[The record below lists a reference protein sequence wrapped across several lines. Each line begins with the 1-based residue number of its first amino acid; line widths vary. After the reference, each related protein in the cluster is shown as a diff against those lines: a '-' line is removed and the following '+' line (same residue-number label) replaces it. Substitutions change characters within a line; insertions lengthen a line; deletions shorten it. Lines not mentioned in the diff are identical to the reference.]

1 MPTGYTGIAVSKAEL
16 LEIKD
21 SIAVLSDKVATISSP
36 PNHVILNNK
45 ELSLMLNVSTRTVQ
59 KWRDEGLISFSKIG
73 REIFY
78 RLSDVLDMLDQ
89 HKHDSI

>member
-1 MPTGYTGIAVSKAEL
+1 MPTGYTAIAVSKAEL
-16 LEIKD
+16 LEIRD
-21 SIAVLSDKVATISSP
+21 SIAVLSDKVATISSS
-36 PNHVILNNK
+36 PNQVILNTK
-45 ELSLMLNVSTRTVQ
+45 ELCEMLHVSSRTAQ
-59 KWRDEGLISFSKIG
+59 KWRDNGWISFSKIG